1 MMEQLDVKFIRDFQK
16 RGYLCSAQCFDDK
29 TSSSEQIQNC
39 VERCQFPMQQLQNVI
54 QQELQ
59 SFQNRL
65 QRCAMDCQ
73 DRARDSIPINEKV
86 DHMTQSRMQKEM
98 EACVGQC
105 VDKQIQCIPTLQKR
119 LEQNIT
125 QVSSQQ

>member
-1 MMEQLDVKFIRDFQK
+1 
-16 RGYLCSAQCFDDK
+16 
-29 TSSSEQIQNC
+29 
-39 VERCQFPMQQLQNVI
+39 
-54 QQELQ
+54 
-59 SFQNRL
+59 
-65 QRCAMDCQ
+65 MDCQ

-86 DHMTQSRMQKEM
+86 DHKTQSRMQKEM

-125 QVSSQQ
+125 QVSSQQWWQRLDFVKLEWFLFYR